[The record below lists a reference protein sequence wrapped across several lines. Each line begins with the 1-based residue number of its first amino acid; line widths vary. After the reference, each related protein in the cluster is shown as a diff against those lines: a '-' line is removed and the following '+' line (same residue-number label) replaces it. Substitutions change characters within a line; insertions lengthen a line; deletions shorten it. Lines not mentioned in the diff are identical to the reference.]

1 MSALGPSF
9 ATVIEG
15 CDDID
20 VLLRSLPQEKTRGL
34 LSNIKYIINNNHF
47 RTGRNF

>member
-20 VLLRSLPQEKTRGL
+20 VLLRSLPQDKTRGL
-34 LSNIKYIINNNHF
+34 LYIKYIINNNHF